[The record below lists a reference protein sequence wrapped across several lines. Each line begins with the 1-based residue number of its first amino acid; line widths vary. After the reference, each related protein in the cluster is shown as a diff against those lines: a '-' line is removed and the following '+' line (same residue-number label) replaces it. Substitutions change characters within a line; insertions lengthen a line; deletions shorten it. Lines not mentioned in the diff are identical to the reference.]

1 MILRATRT
9 FYRQK
14 ETGKIEPPIEVIER
28 MLPFPTM
35 IEEGWK
41 GGGMGGEYTSIR
53 SGVVGGIESFT
64 QSMTAGGVRVIM
76 LNELASDC

>member
-1 MILRATRT
+1 
-9 FYRQK
+9 
-14 ETGKIEPPIEVIER
+14 

>member
-1 MILRATRT
+1 
-9 FYRQK
+9 
-14 ETGKIEPPIEVIER
+14 

-41 GGGMGGEYTSIR
+41 GESMGGDYTCIR

-64 QSMTAGGVRVIM
+64 QSMTAGGVSHHAKRVSKRLLIPPTRQR
-76 LNELASDC
+76 